1 MECPQGTHTHTGADG
16 QTQLK
21 CHDISVKH
29 TNPNAQM
36 YHQMAIQQATTP
48 PLISDGMRARNSNA
62 QQSKE
67 SWEKLGR
74 ALKQL
79 YTKLN
84 GRNKNRLIPLGAIM
98 FATENMYRFF
108 QTQDANMK
116 NETQRK
122 GYEKA
127 FKSLYQELPD
137 ESKYSKFTPEEF
149 DEVLSQVGK
158 RMEQLLNDPKSHRKG
173 TEQYG
178 ELLCYWQY
186 LCAMEKSVM
195 RSYNKS
201 SMSSEDI
208 ESDETYDK
216 IQRAKRLAQRRA
228 QGKTQS
234 LRDAISNRATSFNE

>member
-21 CHDISVKH
+21 CHNVSVKH
-29 TNPNAQM
+29 TNPTAQM
-36 YHQMAIQQATTP
+36 YHQMAIQQATTST
-48 PLISDGMRARNSNA
+48 LISDEMRAKESNA

-67 SWEKLGR
+67 AWEKLGR

-84 GRNKNRLIPLGAIM
+84 GRNRNRLIPLGAIM
-98 FATENMYRFF
+98 FATENMYKFF
-108 QTQDANMK
+108 QTQNAK
-116 NETQRK
+116 VESESQRK

-127 FKSLYQELPD
+127 FKSLYQALPN
-137 ESKYSKFTPEEF
+137 ESQYSDFTSDEF
-149 DEVLSQVGK
+149 DAVLSQVDK
-158 RMEQLLNDPKSHRKG
+158 RIEQLLNDPKSHRKG

-186 LCAMEKSVM
+186 LCAMDKSI
-195 RSYNKS
+195 RRGYNNS

-208 ESDETYDK
+208 ESDETYEK

-234 LRDAISNRATSFNE
+234 LRDAISSRATSFNE